1 MKRSMMRSKCLLIGS
16 LFGLM
21 MGFAQPADAQ
31 ELNCRVTV
39 NYQQLSGSEYSFL
52 TELEEKVELYL
63 NERSFTQDRYLDYER
78 LNCLMQ
84 IIFEE
89 ALTQTSF
96 AARIVLSTSRPIYG
110 VPQESTIL
118 QINDQSWQF
127 SFARGT
133 PLIFDLERFD
143 HLTSILDFYAYLMLG
158 YDYDTFEEYGGTPH
172 FERARRIAELGE
184 SQGAIGWSDLG
195 GDRGRND
202 LVSQILDPRFRVLRK
217 AYYDFHFNAL
227 DTFVND
233 TELAQQVVLDALKS
247 LDDLYDSVSRQYVLD
262 IFFSTKADEIAAIF
276 EESPLSSEAFNL
288 LSRVDPANLSKYE
301 KLVN

>member
-1 MKRSMMRSKCLLIGS
+1 MRFRCLLAAGS
-16 LFGLM
+16 FTVLL
-21 MGFAQPADAQ
+21 GFVQPANAQ

-39 NYQQLSGSEYSFL
+39 NYQQISGSEFSFL
-52 TELEEKVELYL
+52 TELEEKAELYL

-78 LNCLMQ
+78 INCLMQ

-96 AARIVLSTSRPIYG
+96 SAQIVLSTTRPIYG

-118 QINDQSWQF
+118 QISDQSWQF
-127 SFARGT
+127 SFAQGT

-143 HLTSILDFYAYLMLG
+143 HLTSVLDFYAYLMLG
-158 YDYDTFEEYGGTPH
+158 YDYDTFEEYGGTAH

-202 LVSQILDPRFRVLRK
+202 LVSQMLDPRFKPLRK
-217 AYYDFHFNAL
+217 AYFDFHFGGLDIFVKETEIAQENVLNAL
-227 DTFVND
+227 
-233 TELAQQVVLDALKS
+233 KG

-262 IFFSTKADEIAAIF
+262 IFFSTKANEIAAIF
-276 EESPLSSEAFNL
+276 EESPFSSEAFNL